1 MLGVSHVQRSS
12 VSKPFSQELYDR
24 DDAAKE
30 FVITYFTTR
39 YGWLVYVNPDQ
50 YGIDLI
56 VENERGV
63 FELEVEV
70 KHNWKGQKFPY
81 QTVHFAA
88 RKLKFA
94 KNPENVN
101 FIMLNDDWTY
111 AIVIDG
117 PTFASSPIIRKDTIY
132 TKNERFV
139 EVAVAKGTLLKL
151 S

>member
-1 MLGVSHVQRSS
+1 MQRSS

-30 FVITYFTTR
+30 FVISLFTTR

-117 PTFASSPIIRKDTIY
+117 PTFASSPIIKKDTIY

>member
-1 MLGVSHVQRSS
+1 M
-12 VSKPFSQELYDR
+12 SKPFDRELYDR

-30 FVITYFTTR
+30 FVITYFTER
-39 YGWLVYVNPDQ
+39 YGFLVYVNPDQ

-56 VENERGV
+56 VENERGT

-70 KHNWKGQKFPY
+70 KHNWKGKRFPF
-81 QTVHFAA
+81 QSVHFAA

-94 KNPENVN
+94 QHPDNVH

-111 AIVIDG
+111 ALLIDG

-132 TKNERFV
+132 TRNERFV
-139 EVAVAKGTLLKL
+139 EVSVDKAMLLKL
-151 S
+151 V

>member
-1 MLGVSHVQRSS
+1 M
-12 VSKPFSQELYDR
+12 SKPFDKELYEANDP
-24 DDAAKE
+24 AKE
-30 FVITYFTTR
+30 FVIAYFTER
-39 YGWLVYVNPDQ
+39 YGFLVYVNPDQ

-56 VENERGV
+56 VENERGT

-70 KHNWKGQKFPY
+70 KHNWKGKRFPY
-81 QTVHFAA
+81 QTVHFPA

-94 KNPENVN
+94 KNPDNVH

-111 AIVIDG
+111 ALLIDG
-117 PTFASSPIIRKDTIY
+117 PTFAKSEVITKDTFL

-139 EVAVAKGTLLKL
+139 SVLASNATLLRM